1 MCRLARGLS
10 VFEVMPTFI
19 LAHVHQDIE
28 CEVVYAAWRG
38 YDSPLRGL
46 AAMASCATGDHH
58 IYWTVDANSLHDALN
73 QLPPYLAERTHASEV
88 RRVAIR

>member
-1 MCRLARGLS
+1 MA
-10 VFEVMPTFI
+10 TFI
-19 LAHVHQDIE
+19 LAHAHDEAE
-28 CEVVYAAWRG
+28 CRIAYAAWRG

-46 AAMASCATGDHH
+46 AAMASCSAGDHH
-58 IYWTVDANSLHDALN
+58 MFWTVDADTALDALK